1 MSPKPKKY
9 AKERKQRKKKK
20 KQTQNY
26 PLVENKKVDEKI
38 KSDTSSLD

>member
-1 MSPKPKKY
+1 MQKKGN
-9 AKERKQRKKKK
+9 KGRKK

-38 KSDTSSLD
+38 KSDTSPLD